1 MEENTQHFLAIML
14 YYFKKVKNATET
26 RKKICSVCGGAAVTD
41 RTCQKWFVKFRAG
54 GFSLDDAP
62 RSGRPADVDSDPIET
77 FTENSQCSATQETVN
92 ILKLSKS
99 IKLLV
104 KMKNMPFILHIK
116 SYGLFG

>member
-1 MEENTQHFLAIML
+1 M
-14 YYFKKVKNATET
+14 K
-26 RKKICSVCGGAAVTD
+26 SVCGEGAVIDT
-41 RTCQKWFVKFRAG
+41 TCQKWFVKFCAG
-54 GFSLDDAP
+54 DFSLGNNAP
-62 RSGRPADVDSDPIET
+62 WSGRPVDVDSDPIET